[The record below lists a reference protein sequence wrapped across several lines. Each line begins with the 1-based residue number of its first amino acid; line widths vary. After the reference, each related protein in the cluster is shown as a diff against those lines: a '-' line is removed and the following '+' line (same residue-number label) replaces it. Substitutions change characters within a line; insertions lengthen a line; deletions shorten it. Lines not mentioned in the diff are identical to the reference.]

1 MEGALIDFDVAV
13 DACPVGFLHSP
24 ILDLGSQDCLA
35 KVLQRQFVIELQD
48 GGFFKDSW
56 AEVVVNTAMR
66 LEEVLDDVHVL
77 AEHSEEVGLVGVVD
91 ADANAREELPS
102 CRVEVEVHEDGLRW
116 VLLLQLVPGATLRV
130 KISGLVQ
137 IALII
142 IALLLE
148 HWVVG

>member
-1 MEGALIDFDVAV
+1 M
-13 DACPVGFLHSP
+13 
-24 ILDLGSQDCLA
+24 
-35 KVLQRQFVIELQD
+35 
-48 GGFFKDSW
+48 
-56 AEVVVNTAMR
+56 NTAMR

-137 IALII
+137 IALVI